1 MALSDMLMAL
11 DAHNLAAAQA
21 HAERLKLTE
30 CMVPWLTGP
39 CDAMLT
45 VRIEYQTNDKI
56 LPTCATGGST
66 EETKS

>member
-1 MALSDMLMAL
+1 MGTMALSDMLMAL

-45 VRIEYQTNDKI
+45 VRIEYQTNASDQ
-56 LPTCATGGST
+56 ATAS
-66 EETKS
+66 K